1 MNLPK
6 DKKTQILLIVT
17 GAAVLCALLWFVV
30 IQSRRAALTSA
41 NDRLAKDAH
50 NLEDAQLWLLKADR
64 IKEEMDAGLKQLEE
78 MEAQMPQ
85 ANDDFYSKSWEQM
98 RRAQAGHAV
107 EIREVTRPERKEGE
121 KKKEV
126 GLFPS
131 FPYDVSVFSVSGVA
145 HYHDFGGFL
154 ADFENDHPYCR
165 VQNVTLGSPS
175 DTGADATAGRLA
187 KEKLAFRVDI
197 VALIK
202 PNR

>member
-6 DKKTQILLIVT
+6 DKKTQILLIVAC
-17 GAAVLCALLWFVV
+17 AAALCALLWFVV

-41 NDRLAKDAH
+41 RDRLAKDTH
-50 NLEDAQLWLLKADR
+50 NLEEAQLWVQRADG
-64 IKEEMDAGLKQLEE
+64 IKEEMETGLKRLEE
-78 MEAQMPQ
+78 METLMPQ
-85 ANDDFYSKSWEQM
+85 ANDDLFARSYALMDK
-98 RRAQAGHAV
+98 AKAGHAV

-131 FPYDVSVFSVSGVA
+131 FPYDVSVFTVSGVA
-145 HYHDFGGFL
+145 HYHDFGRFL

-165 VQNVTLGSPS
+165 IQNVTLGTAS
-175 DTGADATAGRLA
+175 DTGADAAAGRLA
-187 KEKLAFRVDI
+187 KEKLAFRLDV

-202 PNR
+202 PTR